1 MIRKFLFSSLS
12 ALALSFT
19 IACDNTT
26 EDPPNQNN
34 GNPGGGTT
42 ITGPRILSKITSGN
56 TDMEEY
62 ITNAGILSQAFIRDV
77 GSTNT
82 LTATVT
88 YSGSKIVNIK
98 CQDNVTPHIV
108 DNTYNL
114 IYTAGKLSGFT
125 MDQTLVTF
133 NNHSDCTVFYDANG
147 QLYRIVE
154 KKKMGSSTDYTH
166 YTESKFTFSG
176 GNVARL
182 DYTTML
188 MTGGNP
194 DPSTSVLMS
203 YSYDNYDA
211 KINPYTTLPK
221 EYFMVTG
228 TLFPVNF
235 NSLSFNNA
243 GKITI
248 QNPAGPPITV
258 PKGYLYDS
266 QSYPVSDQSQMVKY
280 VYKPL

>member
-114 IYTAGKLSGFT
+114 TYTAGKLSGFT

>member
-98 CQDNVTPHIV
+98 CQDNVTPHVV
-108 DNTYNL
+108 DNTYTL
-114 IYTAGKLSGFT
+114 SYTAGKLSGFT